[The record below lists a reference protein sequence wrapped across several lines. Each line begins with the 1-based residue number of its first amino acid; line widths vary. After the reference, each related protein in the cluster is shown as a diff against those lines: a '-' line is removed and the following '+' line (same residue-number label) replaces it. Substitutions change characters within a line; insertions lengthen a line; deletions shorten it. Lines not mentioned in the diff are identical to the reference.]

1 MNRERDQRGSRGPR
15 DQRDPRTQRDQRDE
29 YRQHSPAW
37 IRAQRRKRKQI
48 LRRRIM
54 IGGAI
59 ICLILIIGV
68 IRLISGLFGHGK
80 EKTTDTVAEESTFQ
94 ASDISVNGIS
104 LKGMTKSEAKAAI
117 EAKFPWNVKISYN
130 GESVDADNMIDTE
143 LDAFLDGISADKN
156 GGEYTFSVEDSED
169 LQSAAAKAA
178 ADAAAKWDVKAKNSS
193 ISEYDAA
200 SDKFLFT
207 DGTPGKAVDQE
218 KLASDLVAAVTS
230 GNYDAVIQ
238 AEVNETAPELS
249 EADARE
255 QYQRLSTFTTETTAN
270 EKRNT
275 NVKLAAQAINGT
287 IVQPGEEF
295 SFNKVVGPRTAEK
308 GYQEAAAYSGGEV
321 VQEPGGGVCQV
332 SSTMYRVAFQSG
344 MQITYRR
351 SHTFEPN
358 YVTPG
363 QDAAISWDIP
373 DFRFINT
380 SKAAIGIR
388 ANYSNRKM
396 TVSFYGVPVLED
408 GITWSLESEK
418 TDELPPPEPTY
429 VEDPTLDPGTEVTQ
443 KAATNGSRWVTYK
456 IVSKNGTVVEKTEDH
471 AKTYKGHAAV
481 IRRNTGTVKVSPD
494 ETTAVVSTSAAAVDG
509 MPDGYVPGES
519 VAPESSAAATTA
531 APTSG
536 SETKSTHSET
546 KSSQSETTAAST
558 TAAATTAAT
567 EAATTAA
574 PTTAASTTT
583 AAPNGPGEETT
594 ATPSTEAIGNIA
606 GFPGDGN

>member
-117 EAKFPWNVKISYN
+117 EAKFPWNAKISYN

-218 KLASDLVAAVTS
+218 KLAADLVEAVTS

-332 SSTMYRVAFQSG
+332 SSTLYNAVVFAGLKTTERHAH
-344 MQITYRR
+344 TY
-351 SHTFEPN
+351 EPS

-363 QDAAISWDIP
+363 EDAMVSYDGYAGP
-373 DFRFINT
+373 DLRFVNNGKT
-380 SKAAIGIR
+380 AIGIK
-388 ANYSNRKM
+388 ASISGQTL
-396 TVSFYGVPVLED
+396 TVSIYGNPILED
-408 GITWSLESEK
+408 GVTVSMHSEK
-418 TDELPPPEPTY
+418 IKELDAPAPTY
-429 VEDPTLDPGTEVTQ
+429 VEDPTLQPGTEVVA
-443 KAATNGSRWVTYK
+443 KAATPGSRWQTNLITK
-456 IVSKNGTVVEKTEDH
+456 KNGQVVSDVLLH
-471 AKTYKGHAAV
+471 NSTYKGKAAT
-481 IRRNTGTVKVSPD
+481 IKRNTSGTVAAT
-494 ETTAVVSTSAAAVDG
+494 ETPSTESAAA
-509 MPDGYVPGES
+509 PPESAGES
-519 VAPESSAAATTA
+519 TAAGTTAAETA
-531 APTSG
+531 APT
-536 SETKSTHSET
+536 
-546 KSSQSETTAAST
+546 TAA
-558 TAAATTAAT
+558 
-567 EAATTAA
+567 ETTAA
-574 PTTAASTTT
+574 PTTAAPSAGSNYGPGYTPETT
-583 AAPNGPGEETT
+583 AAHAETNQAPSDMGLIAPNGQ
-594 ATPSTEAIGNIA
+594 
-606 GFPGDGN
+606 

>member
-169 LQSAAAKAA
+169 LQSAAAK
-178 ADAAAKWDVKAKNSS
+178 WDVKAKNSS

-344 MQITYRR
+344 MQITFRR

-396 TVSFYGVPVLED
+396 TVSFYGVPVLEE

-443 KAATNGSRWVTYK
+443 KAGTNGSRWITYK

-481 IRRNTGTVKVSPD
+481 IRRNTGSVKVAAS
-494 ETTAVVSTSAAAVDG
+494 ETTVAESTSAAIDG

-574 PTTAASTTT
+574 PTTAASTTA